1 MKLYLEKRG
10 CDFSPLHDKDL
21 IAESDLG
28 NFRLFLEFISKDGR
42 RVCGDISRCDLREHF
57 TNKRGRADYKT
68 ISRNGLSAH
77 MCYEDHTGCYAYD
90 IHADFTPRY
99 TKADALKFINTASAV
114 QYDGVEIVDELPAAA
129 HDYPESALA
138 LEREYL
144 AKDHAKMVAETE
156 ALIRDSYNAWMN
168 IRWSFQRMTP
178 DEYKRMTLLAFDLMV
193 EEYGVF
199 ETKPENLVT
208 PGAFMAHHMSKH
220 FFEEQQ
226 IIDPY
231 ADSAFLAE
239 LLKRS
244 PYYIGRYIR
253 TVTPE
258 EFAAA
263 IDE

>member
-1 MKLYLEKRG
+1 
-10 CDFSPLHDKDL
+10 
-21 IAESDLG
+21 
-28 NFRLFLEFISKDGR
+28 
-42 RVCGDISRCDLREHF
+42 
-57 TNKRGRADYKT
+57 
-68 ISRNGLSAH
+68 
-77 MCYEDHTGCYAYD
+77 
-90 IHADFTPRY
+90 
-99 TKADALKFINTASAV
+99 
-114 QYDGVEIVDELPAAA
+114 
-129 HDYPESALA
+129 
-138 LEREYL
+138 
-144 AKDHAKMVAETE
+144 
-156 ALIRDSYNAWMN
+156 
-168 IRWSFQRMTP
+168 MTP